1 MIFRLALDPQFYPVK
16 RKLIYCSR
24 TVPEIEKALSELK
37 RLMEYRISNAE
48 TDEQRARESAF
59 TGVGLTSRKNLCIHP
74 EVKCTVPVICVI
86 YNLHLKVSKEKK
98 GKVVDARC
106 RDLTN
111 TATVN
116 KARAEPRSVE
126 VCDFHEVRDPSFPLA
141 PRYHSKTCWK
151 NMNEIQHDRLL
162 SPGGIW
168 TLADIL
174 QHGRET
180 STCPYFTI
188 RRSVCSRLLFFA
200 MEN

>member
-1 MIFRLALDPQFYPVK
+1 MHTPGGK
-16 RKLIYCSR
+16 S
-24 TVPEIEKALSELK
+24 
-37 RLMEYRISNAE
+37 
-48 TDEQRARESAF
+48 
-59 TGVGLTSRKNLCIHP
+59 
-74 EVKCTVPVICVI
+74 TVPVICAI
-86 YNLHLKVSKEKK
+86 HNLHLKVSKEKK

-116 KARAEPRSVE
+116 KARTEPRSVE
-126 VCDFHEVRDPSFPLA
+126 VCDFHEVGNFSFLLA
-141 PRYHSKTCWK
+141 LRYHSKTYWK
-151 NMNEIQHDRLL
+151 NMNEIAHDKLL

-200 MEN
+200 TEN